1 MRQPRV
7 FVGRAFVIPPREVA
21 HGEWRPPPGSSRPDG
36 RSELH
41 RQPDREP
48 AGADRPD
55 ANPRW
60 GLDCPPMLAPDNR
73 TDDRAQDHPGG
84 HRDDKQP
91 AYQAATSPAGD
102 DRGEYAERRPA
113 EEAKGDAA
121 TPMSAAA
128 CARAPADL
136 EPRPALARE
145 SHRRAVRTP
154 HDDGGAV
161 DRFETPGPHVAP
173 PVGRGDANPN
183 ARSQGG
189 RFLGAES
196 AERQAQREREAGA
209 DAFYGSPPAGEN
221 SGSVSSGFQEQPPV
235 TLSHFLWSGRRGALQ
250 RPVPPVAFPPVRAAK
265 TPYN

>member
-1 MRQPRV
+1 
-7 FVGRAFVIPPREVA
+7 
-21 HGEWRPPPGSSRPDG
+21 
-36 RSELH
+36 
-41 RQPDREP
+41 
-48 AGADRPD
+48 
-55 ANPRW
+55 
-60 GLDCPPMLAPDNR
+60 MLAPDNR
-73 TDDRAQDHPGG
+73 NDDRAQAHPGG

-102 DRGEYAERRPA
+102 ARGEYAERRPA

-173 PVGRGDANPN
+173 PVGRGDADAS
-183 ARSQGG
+183 ARGHGG
-189 RFLGAES
+189 RLLGAER
-196 AERQAQREREAGA
+196 ADRQAHRERDAPAEAA
-209 DAFYGSPPAGEN
+209 PDTPPAGAA
-221 SGSVSSGFQEQPPV
+221 
-235 TLSHFLWSGRRGALQ
+235 RG
-250 RPVPPVAFPPVRAAK
+250 
-265 TPYN
+265 